1 MSVAIMVFYWT
12 FPSRIFIILK
22 CIKPCR
28 LVDCE
33 AYRIN
38 RTNRT
43 NQTTKDCHSTYQTTQ
58 LFQIHPLSLL
68 MMLGLVI
75 AEVSYTHRSTHY
87 GARVNISE
95 LSSNFSI
102 QLLIIPKQHNIEY
115 TPKPFQVE
123 YKESKDEPTLSSIH
137 CRCCTVRVFRHRL
150 CSFEPS
156 DTTRQLCWKNR
167 KTNEY

>member
-28 LVDCE
+28 LVDV
-33 AYRIN
+33 N
-38 RTNRT
+38 RKSIEPIEPIKQQKTVIPRT
-43 NQTTKDCHSTYQTTQ
+43 KQRR
-58 LFQIHPLSLL
+58 FQIHPLSLL